1 MRRRA
6 FLILAAS
13 ATVARSAEA
22 QTSALPIVGFLNSSS
37 LEAQSRTFE
46 EFRKGLEHLGF
57 VDGRNVVIEQR
68 WSDGDYAKLPAAAG
82 ELVRQQVAV
91 IAAGGPPALRAA
103 KAATSTIPIVFSSGE
118 DPVKAGFVASLA
130 RPGGNITGISF
141 ITGDL
146 AAKRF
151 DLARELV
158 PNADLIALMI
168 NRTTEGASQ
177 TQNTQE
183 AARLVGQRLLVLE
196 AGTSLEIDNAI
207 ETAAKQRAGALLIGA
222 DPFFSSQRP
231 QIVALATKFAMP
243 TITYNRVFPD
253 VGGLMSYGANL
264 EYVYRQVG
272 MYVGRILKGE
282 KPADLPVQQPTQFEM
297 VINAKTSKALGLA
310 IPPSILARADDVI
323 E

>member
-6 FLILAAS
+6 FLILSAS
-13 ATVARSAEA
+13 AAVARSAEA

-37 LEAQSRTFE
+37 QGAQSRTFQA
-46 EFRKGLEHLGF
+46 FREGLEHLGF
-57 VDGRNVVIEQR
+57 VEGRNVVIEQR
-68 WSDGDYAKLPAAAG
+68 YGDGDYAKLPAVAG
-82 ELVRQQVAV
+82 ELVSQQVAV

-103 KAATSTIPIVFSSGE
+103 KDATSTIPIVFSSGE

-177 TQNTQE
+177 LQNT
-183 AARLVGQRLLVLE
+183 
-196 AGTSLEIDNAI
+196 
-207 ETAAKQRAGALLIGA
+207 
-222 DPFFSSQRP
+222 
-231 QIVALATKFAMP
+231 
-243 TITYNRVFPD
+243 
-253 VGGLMSYGANL
+253 
-264 EYVYRQVG
+264 
-272 MYVGRILKGE
+272 
-282 KPADLPVQQPTQFEM
+282 
-297 VINAKTSKALGLA
+297 
-310 IPPSILARADDVI
+310 
-323 E
+323 